1 MKSSGSHID
10 RPPAER
16 KPRTSLCS
24 RLTHFSIFFSLA
36 LAAGTA
42 ELRADGTTAIG
53 LFSRRGET
61 ILSKEIIL
69 RFPIFLSKA
78 YTRAKK
84 GRVMYPNE
92 FARLRE
98 EQKIENRVL
107 YSPDEYEK
115 IRRFIDDGQLVTGEI
130 FEYEE
135 KKKEGEASEE
145 AVVPEKKYVY
155 VRLHHYDCRTKK
167 LVSFNIY
174 SRPETVLVDML
185 RNILPLEKDRY
196 LAQPISGGSK
206 ISVIVPLE
214 PVGLNDF
221 YGYLMG
227 QNYDLRLLQ
236 GNDLTITYTNELE
249 PLRDI
254 ESRKLSYTTPRI
266 VDDFSV
272 PPLSPAGDNEAN
284 RIEYNEFAGLVSKN
298 VNGFDRE
305 LGKTLAGIHARTGA
319 DYLIVLR
326 PDGKR
331 SFARGFDLN
340 QGGLIWFQ
348 DSFPAKSNSTSDIL
362 EAMITEM
369 QRPMV
374 TLPDEQFQAIAEEK
388 DRMTAQGAS
397 GGLASV
403 AILDFYDR
411 TNTVLYTWLS
421 SSLSAAI
428 DDSMKRIFEY
438 DRANEK
444 TSLDAGGRLFKTPAD
459 VTPKSLKEFQTA
471 TGADYL
477 IFGFYSVDPKTGN
490 LMIDSKVYDLVK
502 QKVIGGTIT
511 QSPVDVRLFNSVD
524 EISQGIVQDIFS
536 ATQSQTK

>member
-1 MKSSGSHID
+1 MKSQG
-10 RPPAER
+10 
-16 KPRTSLCS
+16 
-24 RLTHFSIFFSLA
+24 LTRFCIFFSLA
-36 LAAGTA
+36 LSAGTTG
-42 ELRADGTTAIG
+42 LWADGTTAIG

-98 EQKIENRVL
+98 EQKIENRVV
-107 YSPDEYEK
+107 YKPEEYEK
-115 IRRFIDDGQLVTGEI
+115 ISRLIDGGHLVTGEI

-135 KKKEGEASEE
+135 KKKDEEGGEE

-155 VRLHHYDCRTKK
+155 VRLHHYDCSTRK
-167 LVSFNIY
+167 LVTFNIY
-174 SRPETVLVDML
+174 SQPETILVDML

-196 LAQPISGGSK
+196 LAKPIAGGSK

-214 PVGLNDF
+214 GVSLNDF
-221 YGYLMG
+221 YGYLLG
-227 QNYDLRLLQ
+227 HNYDLRVLS
-236 GNDLTITYTNELE
+236 GNDMSVHYLNEFE

-254 ESRKLSYTTPRI
+254 DSRRISYTTPKI

-272 PPLSPAGDNEAN
+272 PPLSAAGDNEAN
-284 RIEYNEFAGLVSKN
+284 REDYNEFAALWSKK
-298 VNGFDRE
+298 VNGFERE
-305 LGKTLAGIHARTGA
+305 LARTLSGIRTRTSA

-326 PDGKR
+326 PDGKK

-348 DSFPAKSNSTSDIL
+348 DSFPAKSSSTSDML
-362 EAMITEM
+362 EAMVKEM

-374 TLPDEQFQAIAEEK
+374 TLPEEQFQAIAEEK

-428 DDSMKRIFEY
+428 DHSMKRIFEY

-444 TSLDAGGRLFKTPAD
+444 LSLEVGGKLFKTPAD
-459 VTPKSLKEFQTA
+459 VNAKTLKEFQKA

-490 LMIDSKVYDLVK
+490 LSIDSKVYDLVK
-502 QKVIGGTIT
+502 QKGIGGAIT
-511 QSPVDVRLFNSVD
+511 ESPVDVRLFNSVD

>member
-1 MKSSGSHID
+1 MDGPRS
-10 RPPAER
+10 RR
-16 KPRTSLCS
+16 KPGSSMCHK
-24 RLTHFSIFFSLA
+24 LTRFCIIFSLA
-36 LAAGTA
+36 LSAGA
-42 ELRADGTTAIG
+42 SGLWSDGTTAIG
-53 LFSRRGET
+53 LFSRRGDT

-78 YTRAKK
+78 YTRAQK

-98 EQKIENRVL
+98 EQKIENKVL
-107 YSPDEYEK
+107 YSPEEYEK
-115 IRRFIDDGQLVTGEI
+115 IARFIDDGHLVTGEI
-130 FEYEE
+130 FEYEQ
-135 KKKEGEASEE
+135 KKKDEEDSEE
-145 AVVPEKKYVY
+145 AIVPEKKFVF
-155 VRLHHYDCRTKK
+155 VRLHHYDCRTRK

-174 SRPETVLVDML
+174 SQPETVLVDML

-196 LAQPISGGSK
+196 LAKPITSGSK

-214 PVGLNDF
+214 PVSLNDF
-221 YGYLMG
+221 YVYLLG
-227 QNYDLRLLQ
+227 HNYDLRVLS
-236 GNDLTITYTNELE
+236 GNDFSVTYLNELE
-249 PLRDI
+249 PLRHI
-254 ESRKLSYTTPRI
+254 ESRKISYIAPKV
-266 VDDFSV
+266 VDDFSI
-272 PPLSPAGDNEAN
+272 PPLSAAGDNEAN
-284 RIEYNEFAGLVSKN
+284 RAEYNDFAGLWSKK
-298 VNGFDRE
+298 VAGFDRE
-305 LGKTLAGIHARTGA
+305 LAKTLSGIRARTSA

-326 PDGKR
+326 PDGKN

-348 DSFPAKSNSTSDIL
+348 DSFPAKSNSTGDVL

-374 TLPDEQFQAIAEEK
+374 TLPEEQFQAIAEEK

-428 DDSMKRIFEY
+428 DDSMKRIFEFE
-438 DRANEK
+438 RANEK
-444 TSLDAGGRLFKTPAD
+444 NSLEVGGKLFKTPAD
-459 VTPKSLKEFQTA
+459 VNAKTLKEFQKA

-477 IFGFYSVDPKTGN
+477 IFGFYSVDPKTGS
-490 LMIDSKVYDLVK
+490 LMIDSKVYDLVR
-502 QKVIGGTIT
+502 QKPIGGTIT